1 MNIVILGAGQVGKTL
16 AENLSGEKHDICVVD
31 SDASKLREIK
41 ERLDVA
47 TVLWLLVKSPI
58 GHASHPSS

>member
-41 ERLDVA
+41 ERLMSQLSLDTQA
-47 TVLWLLVKSPI
+47 TQLYYVRNGKC
-58 GHASHPSS
+58 